1 MSIFTLQ
8 ESGNKKNAGKYTLV
22 LFLLLLAANR
32 NHEANTIAREY
43 GNYCDD
49 EQNKVIDDLIQG
61 TRDKDE
67 QLVNR

>member
-1 MSIFTLQ
+1 M
-8 ESGNKKNAGKYTLV
+8 V

-61 TRDKDE
+61 KRDKNE
-67 QLVNR
+67 QLVNSLIHILFQNCTK

>member
-1 MSIFTLQ
+1 M
-8 ESGNKKNAGKYTLV
+8 V

-67 QLVNR
+67 QLVHR